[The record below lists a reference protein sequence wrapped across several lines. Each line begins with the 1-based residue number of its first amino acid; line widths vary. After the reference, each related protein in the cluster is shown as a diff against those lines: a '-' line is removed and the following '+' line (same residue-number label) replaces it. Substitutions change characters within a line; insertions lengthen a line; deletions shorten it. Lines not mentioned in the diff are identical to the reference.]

1 MTMDINQL
9 IDRLNLKVAH
19 IFGQYYRLIKTLKI
33 FSDDQIL
40 YIIMMIIL
48 LPYVKNKSSL
58 YKLIKESFELASEK
72 KSKDNDEIKNNKAL
86 NEPFLIDIIIQTI
99 LNLSKLS
106 KAYQTKLKAER
117 IKSKSFQNQLKESL
131 NNGLNQVL
139 YEDSLTK
146 DEIKNNL
153 INFFNIKEYVKEI
166 YQFKF
171 FSFEGNINFKNKI
184 EYINPNIIKVIDNKE
199 IEINDNSNYREEYL
213 ICGLCNQSVNNSGKH
228 KEEYRQYYRLV
239 DNLMKKTD
247 LFATGPEVNFTN
259 KHFIC
264 FDCAI
269 DRFIPLQIMFDKK
282 ILMRSD
288 IKKLNKENLLEK
300 IDKIILKDA
309 ILKHMLY
316 DNKSKREILL
326 ANLDD

>member
-1 MTMDINQL
+1 MDINQL

-184 EYINPNIIKVIDNKE
+184 EYINPNIIN
-199 IEINDNSNYREEYL
+199 L
-213 ICGLCNQSVNNSGKH
+213 GLLSG
-228 KEEYRQYYRLV
+228 
-239 DNLMKKTD
+239 
-247 LFATGPEVNFTN
+247 
-259 KHFIC
+259 
-264 FDCAI
+264 
-269 DRFIPLQIMFDKK
+269 
-282 ILMRSD
+282 RS
-288 IKKLNKENLLEK
+288 KN
-300 IDKIILKDA
+300 
-309 ILKHMLY
+309 
-316 DNKSKREILL
+316 
-326 ANLDD
+326 